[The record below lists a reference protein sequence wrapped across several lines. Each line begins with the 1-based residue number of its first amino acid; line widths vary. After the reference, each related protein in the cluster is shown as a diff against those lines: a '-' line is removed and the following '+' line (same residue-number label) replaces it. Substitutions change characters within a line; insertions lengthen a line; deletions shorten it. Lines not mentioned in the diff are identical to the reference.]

1 MNDRT
6 VPSTDGAADAG
17 PTGQRMPRTTH
28 HRLDDA
34 REILDREIEYVT
46 DERRAFRR
54 FTSRVRDREPERA
67 ATGTMVV
74 SDTMAVAAGRS
85 QVRSS
90 GLQSITEAYE
100 ETVMSVSHYDDV
112 YGEGLAESLRAEFG
126 AEIAT
131 QILDGQQLTPML
143 RETVLAAGER
153 ATTEREEFGT
163 TLETERESIVRI
175 QDRLSEIESRTAELG
190 EAIGAGA
197 TSSELGE
204 YDTELARLE
213 SACERLATRRQRLLH
228 RRSGSP
234 LAGVDADSLTG
245 FLYGDRTVTCPALAE
260 ITDCLGTIRGQRER
274 CLR

>member
-1 MNDRT
+1 
-6 VPSTDGAADAG
+6 
-17 PTGQRMPRTTH
+17 MPRTTH

-34 REILDREIEYVT
+34 IEILDREIEYVT

-54 FTSRVRDREPERA
+54 FTSHVRDREPEPA
-67 ATGTMVV
+67 AVRTTGGGDTLAV
-74 SDTMAVAAGRS
+74 SAGGH
-85 QVRSS
+85 QVQSK
-90 GLQSITEAYE
+90 GLQSVTETYA
-100 ETVMSVSHYDDV
+100 ETVMAVPHYDEV
-112 YGEGLAESLRAEFG
+112 YGEGLAENLRAEFG

-131 QILDGQQLTPML
+131 QIVDGQQLTPVL
-143 RETVLAAGER
+143 RETIVAAGAR
-153 ATTEREEFGT
+153 ATTEREEFGA
-163 TLETERESIVRI
+163 TLETERDSLVRI
-175 QDRLSEIESRTAELG
+175 RDRLSEIESRTAELG

-204 YDTELARLE
+204 YDAELTRLE

-234 LAGVDADSLTG
+234 LAGVDADSLIG
-245 FLYGDRTVTCPALAE
+245 FLYGDRAVTCPALTE